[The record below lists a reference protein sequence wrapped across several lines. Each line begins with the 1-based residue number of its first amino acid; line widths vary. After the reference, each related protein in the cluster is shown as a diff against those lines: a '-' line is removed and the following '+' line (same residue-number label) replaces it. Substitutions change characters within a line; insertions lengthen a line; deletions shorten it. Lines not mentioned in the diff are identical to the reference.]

1 MGEKK
6 WNRMKISSTFKNL
19 RKKVTFILCYWKFK
33 VVKPVVE

>member
-19 RKKVTFILCYWKFK
+19 GKKSPSYYATGNLK
-33 VVKPVVE
+33 